1 MKFQLNKSQ
10 EISTETEVSLG
21 SLYEQFPKNIVQIL
35 SKSWLKDEKII
46 ALLKQKK
53 YDEIPDNVKN
63 FIVEEFVCL
72 LNSKVD
78 NLESQLIV
86 SENLNDPSDL
96 YLLLSDFYKWDR
108 FLTKLAKDITKSN
121 PYSWKEEDTIRV
133 FLSNIINLKKPLP
146 KKMWLVIKEIL
157 VKDQAITP
165 SKVEE
170 AFSQLWEMY
179 SRVKSNR

>member
-96 YLLLSDFYKWDR
+96 YLLLSDFYK
-108 FLTKLAKDITKSN
+108 
-121 PYSWKEEDTIRV
+121 
-133 FLSNIINLKKPLP
+133 
-146 KKMWLVIKEIL
+146 
-157 VKDQAITP
+157 
-165 SKVEE
+165 
-170 AFSQLWEMY
+170 
-179 SRVKSNR
+179 